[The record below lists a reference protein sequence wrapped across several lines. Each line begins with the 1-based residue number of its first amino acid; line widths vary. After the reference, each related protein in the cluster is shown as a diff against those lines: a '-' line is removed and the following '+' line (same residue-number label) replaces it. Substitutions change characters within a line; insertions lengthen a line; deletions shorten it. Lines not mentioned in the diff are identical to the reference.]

1 MADAIRIKKGLD
13 LPITGVPEQR
23 LEPGPLVTRVGIVG
37 PDFVGLR
44 PTMLVAEGDRV
55 KLGQA
60 LFEDKRQPGVRHTS
74 PGSGTVIAVHRGEK
88 RAFQSIVVELSGDDE
103 ERLDLPSGAP
113 ASGLSREQ
121 VTDLLVRSGL
131 WTALRTRPYS
141 RVPAPLTAPHSLF
154 VTAVDTNP
162 LAADPRVVLAGREE
176 EFERGLRTVATL
188 TDGPVFLCRGP
199 GTELPGQG
207 IPRLRQVE
215 FAGPHPAGLVG
226 THIHHLDPV
235 GPGKAVWH
243 LGYQDVLAIGAL
255 LATGRLSVDR
265 VIAFGGPSVTR
276 PRLLRTRLGAAVGEL
291 AAGGLAPGE
300 NRLVSG
306 SVLSGRTAAGPF
318 DFLGRFHLQVAALA
332 EGRERVFL
340 GWQRPGLDKY
350 SIKRI
355 FFSRLL
361 PGKRFAFTTSTEGS
375 ARAMVP
381 VGSYERVLPL
391 DMHPTYLLRALIV
404 QDTDKAQAL
413 GCLELDEEDLA
424 LCSFVCPGKY
434 EYGPI
439 LRRSLELIEKEG

>member
-1 MADAIRIKKGLD
+1 MAEAIRIKKGLD
-13 LPITGVPEQR
+13 LPIIGAPEQR
-23 LEPGPLVTRVGIVG
+23 IEAGPAIARVGVVG

-44 PTMLVAEGDRV
+44 PTMLVTEGDRV
-55 KLGQA
+55 KLGQV

-74 PGSGTVIAVHRGEK
+74 PGSGTVVAVHRGEK
-88 RAFQSIVVELSGDDE
+88 RAFQSIVVELSGDEE
-103 ERLDLPSGAP
+103 ERLDLPTGGSAT
-113 ASGLSREQ
+113 GLNREQ
-121 VTDLLVRSGL
+121 VTELLVRSGL
-131 WTALRTRPYS
+131 WTSLRTRPFS
-141 RVPAPLTAPHSLF
+141 RVPAPLTSPHALF

-176 EFERGLRTVATL
+176 ELERGLRAVATL

-255 LATGRLSVDR
+255 LATGRLSVER
-265 VIAFGGPSVTR
+265 VIAFGGPSATR
-276 PRLLRTRLGAAVGEL
+276 PRLLCTRLGAAVSEL
-291 AAGGLAPGE
+291 TANGLATGE

-318 DFLGRFHLQVAALA
+318 DFLGRFHLQLAALA

-340 GWQRPGLDKY
+340 GWQRPGFGKY

-355 FFSRLL
+355 FLSRLL

-439 LRRSLELIEKEG
+439 LRRNLELIEKEG